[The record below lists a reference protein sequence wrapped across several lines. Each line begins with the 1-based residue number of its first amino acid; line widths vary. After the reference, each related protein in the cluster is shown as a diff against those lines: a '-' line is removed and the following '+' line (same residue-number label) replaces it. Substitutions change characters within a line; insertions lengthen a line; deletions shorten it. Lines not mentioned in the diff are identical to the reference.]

1 MELEEIRSAIDRID
15 TEIIGLLSKRSKLVS
30 DASKLK
36 KDEQAVRDPERVE
49 QVINMVKQKAVETG
63 LDPLIAEKIYRNII
77 DCFINKEIREFKCF
91 RSKE

>member
-36 KDEQAVRDPERVE
+36 KDEQAVRGPERVE

-91 RSKE
+91 RLKE